1 MVVKRLDEKI
11 RFKKRFERRTDTNVG
26 EDWTQRKIREDRSFA
41 PKKNIRGCPL
51 TKIVP
56 RQIPSTFFGAP
67 EIVLEKR

>member
-1 MVVKRLDEKI
+1 MDLRKDN
-11 RFKKRFERRTDTNVG
+11 ERRTDTNGG

-56 RQIPSTFFGAP
+56 RHGSSPFFGAP
-67 EIVLEKR
+67 KLS

>member
-26 EDWTQRKIREDRSFA
+26 EDWTQRKIREDRRFA
-41 PKKNIRGCPL
+41 PKKDKWGCPL

-56 RQIPSTFFGAP
+56 RQIPSPFFGAP
-67 EIVLEKR
+67 KIS

>member
-51 TKIVP
+51 T
-56 RQIPSTFFGAP
+56 
-67 EIVLEKR
+67 